1 MGKFEKNK
9 PGKSRRK
16 WIFPAVAVI
25 GCLVVLVIVAWPF
38 PPAREQRPAETQ
50 PSLPVETSPVTE
62 SVSETNQTETTAETR
77 QDDKSEEISAFPIQL
92 EDGKL
97 LVESLFPFEGIN
109 PDCGNLEG
117 NAIAAIMIR
126 NISDQYLNSATLRI
140 HLEDGTQ
147 IAFSISDLPAGGEML
162 AFSADNSDLPENFAC
177 VLVESAAEFSEICST
192 EGIGVAV
199 DGMTVTVTNET
210 AKEMTQIDIFC
221 HGVFG
226 TSYYGGSAY
235 RYTIE
240 KLNPGESVSITVTEC
255 ILGVVDVARVCAGE
269 EK

>member
-1 MGKFEKNK
+1 MGKFEKKK
-9 PGKSRRK
+9 PGKSMRG
-16 WIFPAVAVI
+16 WMLPAVAVI
-25 GCLVVLVIVAWPF
+25 GCLAALIVTVWPF
-38 PPAREQRPAETQ
+38 PSAQEQRPAETQ
-50 PSLPVETSPVTE
+50 PSLPAETNPATE
-62 SVSETNQTETTAETR
+62 SIGETKQTETTAETR
-77 QDDKSEEISAFPIQL
+77 QDDESEEISVFPIQL

-117 NAIAAIMIR
+117 SAIAAIMIR
-126 NISDQYLNSATLRI
+126 NVSDQYINSATLLI

-162 AFSADNSDLPENFAC
+162 AFSADNSDLPDNFAC
-177 VLVESAAEFSEICST
+177 VRVESEAEFSEICST

-199 DGMTVTVTNET
+199 DGISVTVTNET
-210 AKEMTQIDIFC
+210 AKEMTQIDIYC

-226 TSYYGGSAY
+226 TSYYGGATY

-240 KLNPGESVSITVTEC
+240 KLNPGESASVTVTEC
-255 ILGVVDVARVCAGE
+255 ILGVVDVVRVCAGG